1 MNLLLE
7 LSISWLQ
14 YYAWVLRDQD
24 TVQQELWKV
33 FLQQTTLLKILQERL
48 HLCDVED
55 MLNKNKG
62 RWKSLIRLGLCT
74 FTLIRL

>member
-48 HLCDVED
+48 HLCDVE
-55 MLNKNKG
+55 
-62 RWKSLIRLGLCT
+62 
-74 FTLIRL
+74 

>member
-62 RWKSLIRLGLCT
+62 RWKNLIRLGLCT

>member
-33 FLQQTTLLKILQERL
+33 F
-48 HLCDVED
+48 
-55 MLNKNKG
+55 
-62 RWKSLIRLGLCT
+62 
-74 FTLIRL
+74 FTADHIIENPSRALAFV

>member
-14 YYAWVLRDQD
+14 YYAWVLGDQD

-33 FLQQTTLLKILQERL
+33 FFFTADHIKVENPSRACLSI
-48 HLCDVED
+48 LCDVEEKEQ
-55 MLNKNKG
+55 L
-62 RWKSLIRLGLCT
+62 WQLP
-74 FTLIRL
+74 